1 MKSVRTCSY
10 HKAVIGVDQH
20 FGKWDYL
27 LSCQEL
33 DDVIATTLVSV
44 RSIGSSR
51 QQPVSL
57 A

>member
-20 FGKWDYL
+20 FGKWAYL
-27 LSCQEL
+27 LACQEF